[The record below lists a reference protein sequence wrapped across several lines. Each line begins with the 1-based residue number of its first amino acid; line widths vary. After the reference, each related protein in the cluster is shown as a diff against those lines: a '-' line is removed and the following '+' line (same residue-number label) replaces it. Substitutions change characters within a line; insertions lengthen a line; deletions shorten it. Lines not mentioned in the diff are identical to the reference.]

1 MGPGSS
7 SSTSTEDTVNRSA
20 EQSTLPEAR
29 SSEGGGHGKRGREVD
44 PTSGTG
50 PAPSTNGQENGK
62 LMRDDGAPPEESNPC
77 ASHERHPS
85 PLSESASK
93 PSRTFAGGKL
103 PTESKAALC
112 AAAQVLVLAGDAAA
126 FTKEINTMMLR
137 PITYELLLSAMQA
150 VRAVLNAKPA
160 GLPQVRQ
167 HLPKALA
174 WLVAVAV
181 GAWLI
186 APADAERAGK
196 RLLAQAEKAAA
207 NADLLQQ
214 PYGGYKE
221 IELDDVQDAAQA
233 NPEAPEACEACR
245 GPKPVE
251 VTLFISSNPDN
262 FLGSVIEL
270 RQAEARGYNRGLAQG
285 EQRAEMYKKSLDAT
299 EEDRVAAEAQVES
312 QRLEIARL
320 QGQVEVLTSVIHC
333 KGSL

>member
-1 MGPGSS
+1 M
-7 SSTSTEDTVNRSA
+7 
-20 EQSTLPEAR
+20 
-29 SSEGGGHGKRGREVD
+29 
-44 PTSGTG
+44 
-50 PAPSTNGQENGK
+50 
-62 LMRDDGAPPEESNPC
+62 
-77 ASHERHPS
+77 
-85 PLSESASK
+85 
-93 PSRTFAGGKL
+93 
-103 PTESKAALC
+103 
-112 AAAQVLVLAGDAAA
+112 LAGDAAA

-320 QGQVEVLTSVIHC
+320 QGQVEVLTSVIRC